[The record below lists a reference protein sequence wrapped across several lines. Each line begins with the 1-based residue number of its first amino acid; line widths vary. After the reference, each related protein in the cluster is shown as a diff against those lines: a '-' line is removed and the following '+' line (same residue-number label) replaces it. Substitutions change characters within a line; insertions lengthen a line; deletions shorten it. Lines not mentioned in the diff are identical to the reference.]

1 MVVFGNGELVFYEL
15 LEDLPHGEGVVE
27 HLGLQEYYLGLLGL
41 KDIAQHGVGIAHLLA
56 VDRAHEA
63 RDARIAPDAH
73 GGEPRRGKAV
83 AQKHRVEGVVGFG
96 EEAISA

>member
-27 HLGLQEYYLGLLGL
+27 HLGLQEYYLGFLGL
-41 KDIAQHGVGIAHLLA
+41 KDVTQHGVGIAHLLA

-63 RDARIAPDAH
+63 RDACIAPDAH

-83 AQKHRVEGVVGFG
+83 A
-96 EEAISA
+96 